1 MKGEFVMLS
10 KFISSLKQ
18 EFGGYNAAALTKD
31 LMAGLTVAAVALP
44 LALAFG
50 VSSGA
55 WRTCYMGHDYRH
67 GAYNCRRVLV
77 GKAIKPRSFS

>member
-31 LMAGLTVAAVALP
+31 LMAGLTVAAVAP
-44 LALAFG
+44 S
-50 VSSGA
+50 VSAVVRMPHRG
-55 WRTCYMGHDYRH
+55 
-67 GAYNCRRVLV
+67 
-77 GKAIKPRSFS
+77 

>member
-50 VSSGA
+50 RISSFQQFRYSVA
-55 WRTCYMGHDYRH
+55 
-67 GAYNCRRVLV
+67 RRV
-77 GKAIKPRSFS
+77 

>member
-31 LMAGLTVAAVALP
+31 LMAGLTVAAVARLWRLP
-44 LALAFG
+44 S
-50 VSSGA
+50 VSAVVRMPHRG
-55 WRTCYMGHDYRH
+55 
-67 GAYNCRRVLV
+67 
-77 GKAIKPRSFS
+77 